1 MADSE
6 NSRTVPAIIHRNL
19 LPVAEQVLL
28 GLAADQEAAGGGD
41 IDAALATWNDWIAA
55 HREFARLCLVQQ
67 RLETQVLS
75 LVSSPFVEIHLP
87 SRTKPL
93 IATTEEEI
101 ECWLEGDAFAD
112 ERERAKRDF
121 TERRDNWDAVDEFVG
136 HSGAK
141 AAETISFGHESRLV
155 AALWAM
161 PAHTLPAVAGKLH
174 SIIMH
179 GAPKLG
185 TDDFPWP
192 QVRSVL
198 IDLLGMCQPSVTRA
212 VGP

>member
-1 MADSE
+1 
-6 NSRTVPAIIHRNL
+6 
-19 LPVAEQVLL
+19 
-28 GLAADQEAAGGGD
+28 
-41 IDAALATWNDWIAA
+41 
-55 HREFARLCLVQQ
+55 
-67 RLETQVLS
+67 
-75 LVSSPFVEIHLP
+75 VEIHLP

-136 HSGAK
+136 YSGAK

-198 IDLLGMCQPSVTRA
+198 IDLLCMCQPSASRA